1 MKAIVQDRYG
11 SPDVLKL
18 REVDTPAVKDD
29 EVLVRVHAAS
39 VHPDVWHAI
48 TGLPYAVRFI
58 GAGLLRP
65 KNPVPGTDVA
75 GRVES
80 VGPNATRFKPGD
92 DVFGECVRGQT
103 MQNGGAYAEYVSVPE
118 DKLALK
124 PGNITFQEAAAVPT
138 SWLIALKGICD
149 QGQVQSG
156 QGSSSTARVA
166 ASAFSPC
173 SSRRPMEQM

>member
-58 GAGLLRP
+58 G
-65 KNPVPGTDVA
+65 
-75 GRVES
+75 GRVAQTQE
-80 VGPNATRFKPGD
+80 PGSRNR
-92 DVFGECVRGQT
+92 C
-103 MQNGGAYAEYVSVPE
+103 GG
-118 DKLALK
+118 
-124 PGNITFQEAAAVPT
+124 T
-138 SWLIALKGICD
+138 S
-149 QGQVQSG
+149 
-156 QGSSSTARVA
+156 
-166 ASAFSPC
+166 
-173 SSRRPMEQM
+173 

>member
-1 MKAIVQDRYG
+1 M
-11 SPDVLKL
+11 
-18 REVDTPAVKDD
+18 
-29 EVLVRVHAAS
+29 
-39 VHPDVWHAI
+39 
-48 TGLPYAVRFI
+48 
-58 GAGLLRP
+58 
-65 KNPVPGTDVA
+65 A

-138 SWLIALKGICD
+138 SGLIALKGICD